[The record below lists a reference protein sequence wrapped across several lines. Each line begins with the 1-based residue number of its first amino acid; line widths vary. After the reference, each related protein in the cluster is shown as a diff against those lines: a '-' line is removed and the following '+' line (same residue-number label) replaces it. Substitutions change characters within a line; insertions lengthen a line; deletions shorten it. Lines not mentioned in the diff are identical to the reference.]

1 MNTLRCADLRFE
13 SKPDRLL
20 ECLRC
25 GRGTIL
31 RGAFG
36 SILKE
41 IACDPLCSD
50 HTTCEFGSEC
60 AYERPFAPMNR
71 PDAAR
76 LSLNKDLP
84 RSFVLIPDDNCPELV
99 AAGAQFSFVARLFGE
114 AVSMHPY
121 VPRRRGGLKRDRS
134 RSQFA
139 KRSGPIASRTT
150 VLTPLNR
157 SAYRSD

>member
-1 MNTLRCADLRFE
+1 MRAGDHSPRRVRLDSEGDCLRSALQRSHDTRVWVRVCVRETIRANEPSGRCATF
-13 SKPDRLL
+13 
-20 ECLRC
+20 
-25 GRGTIL
+25 
-31 RGAFG
+31 
-36 SILKE
+36 
-41 IACDPLCSD
+41 
-50 HTTCEFGSEC
+50 
-60 AYERPFAPMNR
+60 
-71 PDAAR
+71 
-76 LSLNKDLP
+76 LNKDLP

-157 SAYRSD
+157 SAYRSDRCRYILPNKHLISTRTNA